1 MGYRM
6 EQHMVQILD
15 GLFLGD
21 FQVGFYKP
29 MEENF
34 LSTLFELC

>member
-6 EQHMVQILD
+6 EQHMTQILD

-21 FQVGFYKP
+21 FQVGLIWVEVSVKKNP
-29 MEENF
+29 
-34 LSTLFELC
+34 